1 MDTDVIIVGAGP
13 TGLMLACEL
22 RLAGVG
28 ALVLERLPQIRDIPK
43 AGGLSGQILELL
55 RYRGEL
61 ERFEA
66 ASTAPRPASGRF
78 PWGGMHVDFTQLAD
92 PPMEA
97 LPLPQPLLERVL
109 DEFARELGAEIRHG
123 QEVVGLSQDD
133 ATVSADV
140 RGPHGPDRVTA
151 RYLVGCDGAS
161 SRVRDL
167 AGIPFPGITYPEVQR
182 LALVTVPESVTVLE
196 NGDIDVAGVGRISF
210 GFTRTE
216 RGEFALG
223 STNPALMGLYTSEE
237 EAVAYD
243 DDEPMTVTELRDSI
257 RRVLGVDLPLGEPT
271 RLTRFTFHARQV
283 ERYRDGR
290 ILMAGDAAHLFPSPG
305 VALGAGLLDSVNL
318 GWKLADD
325 IHGWAP
331 AGLLDTYHDERRLAA
346 ARNMLHA
353 QAQIAIRRGHDPAAI
368 ALREL
373 FQELL
378 VDEQPLRRIGAL
390 MAGSDVR
397 YPFPGHD
404 HHALIGTFAP
414 DLALHTDRGATSV
427 AELMHSARPILL
439 DLADRP
445 DLRETARGLAASHRH
460 PHRRDRSPTSRRP
473 PDPPGRPHRLGRDH
487 RRTHRHRRARA
498 ARSALQLVRHALE
511 NDSAHHRSALLIG
524 RPNIVRSAHP
534 VGCNH
539 SNPRDPTIFASCR
552 CIRGRP
558 HPRPRPS
565 WAIFGSGSVSRVPT
579 DTRIASRIPQ
589 VGCCAEASGFLVG
602 PPVFKTG
609 VGAKAP
615 RRVRFPSASA
625 INAAISANVRRL
637 GGSRRRPRSHRQRL
651 WTHPWTLP
659 T

>member
-22 RLAGVG
+22 CLAGVRP
-28 ALVLERLPQIRDIPK
+28 LVLERQPQIRDIPK

-66 ASTAPRPASGRF
+66 ASTAPRPATGRF

-109 DEFARELGAEIRHG
+109 DDFARELGAEIRRG

-133 ATVSADV
+133 ATVSVDV
-140 RGPHGPDRVTA
+140 QGPDGRNRVTA
-151 RYLVGCDGAS
+151 PYLIGCDGAS

-182 LALVTVPESVTVLE
+182 LAQVTVPESVTVLE
-196 NGDIDVAGVGRISF
+196 NGDIEVAEVGRIPF

-223 STNPALMGLYTSEE
+223 STNPGLMGLYTSEE
-237 EAVAYD
+237 EDADYD
-243 DDEPMTVTELRDSI
+243 DDEPMTLTELRDSI

-318 GWKLADD
+318 GWKLAAD
-325 IHGWAP
+325 IQGWAP
-331 AGLLDTYHDERRLAA
+331 DGLLDTYHDERLLAH

-378 VDEQPLRRIGAL
+378 ADEQPVRRLGEL
-390 MAGSDVR
+390 MAGSDIR

-414 DLALHTDRGATSV
+414 DLALRTDQGASSV
-427 AELMHSARPILL
+427 AELMHTARPILL

-445 DLRETARGLAASHRH
+445 ELRETTQGWE
-460 PHRRDRSPTSRRP
+460 DRVDIHIAGT
-473 PDPPGRPHRLGRDH
+473 DH
-487 RRTHRHRRARA
+487 RPADVLLIRPDVHIVWA
-498 ARSALQLVRHALE
+498 ATIDE
-511 NDSAHHRSALLIG
+511 PTDSAEPAL
-524 RPNIVRSAHP
+524 
-534 VGCNH
+534 
-539 SNPRDPTIFASCR
+539 
-552 CIRGRP
+552 RGAL
-558 HPRPRPS
+558 S
-565 WAIFGSGSVSRVPT
+565 DWFGTPFETTGPGDGS
-579 DTRIASRIPQ
+579 
-589 VGCCAEASGFLVG
+589 
-602 PPVFKTG
+602 
-609 VGAKAP
+609 
-615 RRVRFPSASA
+615 
-625 INAAISANVRRL
+625 
-637 GGSRRRPRSHRQRL
+637 
-651 WTHPWTLP
+651 
-659 T
+659 